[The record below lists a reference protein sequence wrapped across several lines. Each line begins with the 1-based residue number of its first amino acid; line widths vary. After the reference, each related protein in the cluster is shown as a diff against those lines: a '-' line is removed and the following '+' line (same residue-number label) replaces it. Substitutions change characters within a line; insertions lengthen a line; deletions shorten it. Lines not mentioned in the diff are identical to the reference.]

1 MNKREIVQ
9 DFLNKTAKN
18 KIEEYAIIEEIGE
31 PLTPTDDLPNLKKD
45 RIVLELVNRTNSD
58 SIIDVLGLPAGVNTS
73 QGIDY
78 GDLFETFY
86 CEMTIPITELG
97 TPQTYTINWLDED
110 LVAQSATTAIVS
122 TIEELISELIIVTN
136 DNWGYYT
143 VGTNYIVHKNPIET
157 YVY

>member
-73 QGIDY
+73 QGIDLSRSNLPNCSISDSCS
-78 GDLFETFY
+78 GRE
-86 CEMTIPITELG
+86 
-97 TPQTYTINWLDED
+97 DEK
-110 LVAQSATTAIVS
+110 SR
-122 TIEELISELIIVTN
+122 
-136 DNWGYYT
+136 
-143 VGTNYIVHKNPIET
+143 
-157 YVY
+157 

>member
-1 MNKREIVQ
+1 MNKRKIVN
-9 DFLNKTAKN
+9 DFISKTAKN

-31 PLTPTDDLPNLKKD
+31 PSIPTDELPNLKKD

-58 SIIDVLGLPAGVNTS
+58 SIIDLFGLPAGVNTS

-78 GDLFETFY
+78 GDLFETYY

-97 TPQTYTINWLDED
+97 TTQTYTINWLDED
-110 LVAQSATTAIVS
+110 LVAQSATTALVS
-122 TIEELISELIIVTN
+122 NIDELISELIIVTN
-136 DNWGYYT
+136 DNWGYYID
-143 VGTNYIVHKNPIET
+143 GTNYIVHKNPILT